1 MNFSDK
7 LNTYLDLLDC
17 SAKDICRVSNLSPT
31 IVSRYLNG
39 KRTPRLQS
47 DYFYSIVDAI
57 CDIAKEKNIKLNKDE
72 VLLDLT
78 KCIESGNIDY
88 TTFSINFNTLL
99 TDLSINTVDF
109 AKSLGYDASFIS
121 KIKNRTRKPADIDYF
136 INQVGD
142 YIVNTYKSDEKK
154 ELISSILKCKKEKL
168 DDKENYKNLITSW
181 LTASQENHSK
191 LIKKFLTKLETF
203 DLNDYI
209 NTDFSKIKVPTSPI
223 ILRNSKV
230 YYGKERKKTSR
241 G

>member
-57 CDIAKEKNIKLNKDE
+57 CDIAKEKNIKLKRSE
-72 VLLDLT
+72 VLLDLSKT
-78 KCIESGNIDY
+78 IESGGNIDY
-88 TTFSINFNTLL
+88 NVFSSNFNTLL

-109 AKSLGYDASFIS
+109 AKSLGYDVSFIS

-154 ELISSILKCKKEKL
+154 EIIASIIKCKKEKL
-168 DDKENYKNLITSW
+168 DNKENYKNAITSW
-181 LTASQENHSK
+181 LTTQQEDHSK
-191 LIKKFLTKLETF
+191 IIKKFLTKLETF

-209 NTDFSKIKVPTSPI
+209 NTDFSKIKIPTAPI
-223 ILRNSKV
+223 ILRSSKTF
-230 YYGKERKKTSR
+230 YGKER
-241 G
+241 